1 MADTKSTGKVM
12 IVTGATA
19 GIGKV
24 TAWELARTG
33 ATVVLVGRN
42 TLKAQE
48 TVREI
53 QEDLHGNANLDVI
66 IGDLSS
72 LNDIQNIANIFKEK
86 YDRLDVL
93 VNNAGG
99 FFSKR
104 MESVDG
110 YEMTLALNHLNYFY
124 LTKLL
129 LDVILQ
135 TPMARIVNV
144 SSSAHYGSRVNF
156 SDLQRKNNYIGW
168 RVYAE
173 SKLMNIYFTRV
184 LAKKINGRHV
194 TTNVLHPGFVAT
206 NFGHGSGLSAWA
218 IKIGQR
224 LMAISPAAG
233 ARTSIYLATSN
244 EVECVTGKYF
254 TRCQQQRPSL
264 AAMNDAEANRLWEI
278 SEDLVRRNG
287 NNQS

>member
-1 MADTKSTGKVM
+1 MTETNNTGKVFL
-12 IVTGATA
+12 VTGATA

-42 TLKAQE
+42 SQKAKD
-48 TVREI
+48 TFHEI
-53 QEDLHGNANLDVI
+53 QEDLHGNAKLDTI

-72 LNDIQNIANIFKEK
+72 LNDIQNVTNSFKEK

-104 MESVDG
+104 LESVDG

-135 TPMARIVNV
+135 TPKARIVNV
-144 SSSAHYGSRVNF
+144 SSSAHYGSQANF
-156 SDLQRKNNYIGW
+156 SDLQRKNRYLGW

-184 LAKKINGRHV
+184 LAQKLNGNHV
-194 TTNVLHPGFVAT
+194 TANVLHPGFVAT
-206 NFGHGSGLSAWA
+206 NFGQGSDLSAWA

-224 LMAISPAAG
+224 LLAISPQAG

-244 EVECVTGKYF
+244 EVEGVSGKYF

-264 AAMNDAEANRLWEI
+264 AAMDDMAANRLWEI

-287 NNQS
+287 NIQS

>member
-1 MADTKSTGKVM
+1 MADTNNTGKVM
-12 IVTGATA
+12 LVTGATA

-42 TLKAQE
+42 SQKAKE
-48 TVREI
+48 TIREI
-53 QEDLHGNANLDVI
+53 LEDLHGNARLDAI

-72 LNDIQNIANIFKEK
+72 LKDIQNVANTFKEK
-86 YDRLDVL
+86 YSRLDVL
-93 VNNAGG
+93 INNAGG
-99 FFSKR
+99 FFFNR
-104 MESVDG
+104 LESVDG

-135 TPMARIVNV
+135 TPKARIVNV
-144 SSSAHYGSRVNF
+144 SSSAHYIGKANF
-156 SDLQRKNNYIGW
+156 SDLQRKKGYFGW
-168 RVYAE
+168 RVYAD

-184 LAKKINGRHV
+184 LAQKLSGSHI
-194 TTNVLHPGFVAT
+194 TTNSLHPGFVAT
-206 NFGHGSGLSAWA
+206 NLGHENGLSTWA

-224 LMAISPAAG
+224 ILAISPQAG
-233 ARTSIYLATSN
+233 ARTSIYLATSS
-244 EVECVTGKYF
+244 EVEGVSGKYF

-264 AAMNDAEANRLWEI
+264 AAMDDRAANTLWEL
-278 SEDLVRRNG
+278 SEDLTRRNG
-287 NNQS
+287 NDQG

>member
-1 MADTKSTGKVM
+1 MV
-12 IVTGATA
+12 VTGASA

-42 TLKAQE
+42 TQKTLE
-48 TVREI
+48 TVHEI
-53 QEDLHGNANLDVI
+53 QEDLRDNAKLDVI

-72 LNDIQNIANIFKEK
+72 LKDILNVANAIKEK

-104 MESVDG
+104 LESVDG

-124 LTKLL
+124 LTNLL
-129 LDVILQ
+129 LDIILQ
-135 TPMARIVNV
+135 TPEARIVNV
-144 SSSAHYGSRVNF
+144 SSNAHYGGNINF
-156 SDLQRKNNYIGW
+156 SDLQRKNGYLGW

-173 SKLMNIYFTRV
+173 SKLMNIYFTRIM
-184 LAKKINGRHV
+184 AQKIDGSHV
-194 TTNVLHPGFVAT
+194 TANSLHPGFVAT
-206 NFGHGSGLSAWA
+206 NFGHGTGLSAWA
-218 IKIGQR
+218 IKIMQR
-224 LMAISPAAG
+224 LLAISPQAG
-233 ARTSIYLATSN
+233 ARTSIYLATSPD
-244 EVECVTGKYF
+244 VVGVSGRYF
-254 TRCQQQRPSL
+254 TKCQQQQPSL
-264 AAMNDAEANRLWEI
+264 AALDDKAANMLWEI

-287 NNQS
+287 NFHS